1 MKHFLFNL
9 TKNTAKTTQN
19 AGGGASR
26 KLMRHEDARS
36 LAQRGD
42 RYCIGNASDLSPRL
56 VRLDSVSILSRQSDL
71 DQVRAI
77 SVGLSARAWK
87 HVAMILMVLTLGIG
101 NVWGTAPATSAEW
114 GDWGSPIRPFPVG
127 NADNYNGII
136 LTPSATI
143 NELSYVNVGGKDDY
157 DTYNMNVS
165 GKYADIT
172 LTSGVI
178 SSVSFAV
185 WTADNTLLKIQFCKE
200 ATYSD
205 DPADLLGDP
214 YVMHDPEKAG
224 SGLQTINAPANAK
237 SARIYKDG
245 SDHWQCYLYRLI
257 VTSSAGCASTVTAT
271 FVKGAATSGSVES
284 IEACAGSEFT
294 MPDQETM
301 SYPGYLFTGWKLDNA
316 GELITAGTSYTM
328 PAGGA
333 SFTAQWS
340 PFVVPPV
347 TNLAIDDGATLSSIP
362 LSWKIP
368 GICDLSNPKAPS
380 RNMTGTIDNIEY
392 LSTATRDSVTVDGDS
407 PHWEQFGVGFDIP
420 TNTRVT
426 WLSFDYMGHGLDS
439 RIKLWGGLNDASY
452 TYWKRDHFITVAAD
466 ETWYNE
472 KITPDEAFW
481 HVTDHLP
488 SGASIS
494 QVAIYANADV
504 VDESE
509 DISDQS
515 FSVRNVRYGISGQND
530 IDHVV
535 LMRKEGSAATDTTDA
550 SATRLYSGTKSHYT
564 DASDVT
570 GKNYY
575 YTVFAVHASGAVST
589 GVSTS
594 LTLYTITYDA
604 GDDGTG
610 SVVAAKKTGGIDFTL
625 SSSTFTRDGYT
636 QDGWSTSDG
645 GTKVYELGGTYSTDA
660 DVTLYPHWVADAAE
674 DITNGN
680 PSNGTISI
688 TDGVS
693 SLSKASAG
701 ATVTITAT
709 PATGYNFTSWD
720 VYKTDD
726 ASTKVSTAAA
736 TASTTFTMPA
746 YAVTVNASFTAK
758 TYTVTLNGNGGS
770 GNTANVAATY
780 NSSTLSSSI
789 TNPTKT
795 GYIFDGWYSGTG
807 GTGTLIISSAG
818 VLQSST
824 TYSDGS
830 GNWTNDGNVTL
841 YAKWITILPA
851 TLNKG
856 NVNEVSE
863 DMTYYNTNYLDF
875 GPTDAINTG
884 RWAEW
889 DVYLTPCNYSL
900 SITTTCSNGYG
911 WRVSIKDTELTYDQP
926 NQGSGTDVTW
936 NSSSDW
942 DLTSLSPGIYTIQV
956 TNHRVWSQPKLKSLT
971 LGATVYTVTY
981 DANGGTCGTESE
993 TVCGGSGV
1001 TLPSALGDGAFE
1013 GWYTS
1018 SDEEIGGTGDSY
1030 KPTAD
1035 ITLYAHWGASCPT
1048 PDAPSDFD
1056 LSSSTMTTATFAIT
1070 DEEDAAS
1077 YDLYYASGSPSTPTS
1092 ETTAT
1097 QSVTT
1102 KTPTIT
1108 GLTASTEYKIWV
1120 RSVCDASHKS
1130 AWVALDAEGGAFTT
1144 PAPETYTITYNTDG
1158 AAEDQISDG
1167 EKTEGTNF
1175 TLSSTRYTKAGYRHV
1190 GWATSQ
1196 GGSKVYDFGG
1206 TYSTDADL
1214 ALYPAWVKLAVY
1226 NPDMSTEAKLTAT
1239 IDAEF
1244 GGVDRWT
1251 LTTDANLVSTPK
1263 NVSSTA
1269 EENLTGE
1276 KYGLAFTPSWGSS
1289 AKYDLGAQTTL
1300 YQLTLDLVMGGNGS
1314 ITALL
1319 QDGSS
1324 NVVKTLT
1331 DDIAINGFTAWE
1343 KKTFTYTYD
1352 AGVSNVRYIRIYGN
1366 GVYVV
1371 GLTRIKA
1378 EYAPTKTEIVL
1389 DSQSATSDGT
1399 TSVTATYGASTNL
1412 TSDITAPTKTNY
1424 IFGGYYTEES
1434 GAGTQ
1439 LIDENGAWLASK
1451 TGYTDGSK
1459 NWQYANPDLTLYA
1472 KWTAKTTPTKYNVTA
1487 ETIGSCNEASVTIIL
1502 EDSEDGVTYELY
1514 KDGSA
1519 TGTTKTGTGEA
1530 LNWTGIT
1537 AAGEYTIWTVEDE
1550 TYASVQMD
1558 NDGYTTV
1565 TVIVKDDAEL
1575 AYDDDEIEKN
1585 VGDAA
1590 FTNTLTNSHS
1600 VSVTYESSDEDV
1612 ATVETDGEVT
1622 IVGAGSTTITASFAG
1637 DATYCAAEVSYTLT
1651 VYPVY
1656 TVTYIAMG
1664 GSCSPTS
1671 ANTTTDLGKVTLPSA
1686 SHDDYSSYTWVTS
1699 DGTEAGAAG
1708 DEYEPSGNISLYA
1721 KWSGSC
1727 ASTCYTVTY
1736 HGNGATSGYVNDP
1749 VQYASGTTVYV
1760 SSSTGSYTRD
1770 GYEFNGWNTAANGSG
1785 TKVAYF
1791 TITGNTTL
1799 YAQWKYV
1806 INTNNTDFSGYAA
1819 APTQYQD
1826 VKVTNG
1832 ATLTITSTR
1841 TIHDLTIETGS
1852 TLNVS
1857 TTNGDGTGD
1866 GVTFTVNSLHLKGGW
1881 NSNYTKYDM
1890 PRVYIDRLSSLVKD
1904 AENPIVN
1911 FDISV
1916 DSRTY
1921 YPFAVPFR
1929 VKVSDINYAD
1939 PTLAYYAQYGATG
1952 QYVIKE
1958 YDGERRAEKG
1968 PDHENNWKV
1977 VPQKDPETKADIYLE
1992 PGRGYI
1998 MTAISLPAYG
2008 GGVIRIP
2015 LSFTNAWTALGE
2027 QGTVSAVTK
2036 NIVPVTAY
2044 TGKAT
2049 EGDKFAN
2056 KGWNLLGV
2064 PFMSCYTTSD
2074 DMGTS
2079 VVLQGKFNFETGEW
2093 DGEDK
2098 VRYVNVP
2105 MHDFSEY
2112 VQVDMEDEKT
2122 PTVLRPGWCFF
2133 VQIGTTGNLTF
2144 LTADQAASS
2153 SLPIYAPKREKAN
2166 MPTVK
2171 TGIILSDGEKSD
2183 QTTFLVSD
2191 KYSAMD
2197 YEINADL
2204 EKLFGNGYTLATYS
2218 LSGETR
2224 LAYNALSNAD
2234 VANIIPIGYRAPAEG
2249 EYTFSI
2255 NPSYAENGAFE
2266 SVNLIDYETGIVTDL
2281 SQSSYTFSTERTQ
2294 NDARFALNVVPR
2306 QETPT
2311 DLEDVQGDDV
2321 QGARVRKLLIE
2332 DKLFII
2338 RDGVMYDATGK
2349 KVKGGAQ

>member
-1 MKHFLFNL
+1 MKKHLLFNQSFGTEASPNQTGETL
-9 TKNTAKTTQN
+9 TRENRIGLMSYLRRTLMLLFAVLVMSVANVGTAWGAMKALYDGTADVALYAKWEQLSLPATLDKSNVTAVSDDTYWSDDNTYYDY
-19 AGGGASR
+19 GS
-26 KLMRHEDARS
+26 EDAANTSRYQDWVVYVMPCTYEVSVVMNYSSGVTGTQWGLQLLDAEEKEIASYNSIQVWSTTSKTYEAKWNLSSISEGTYTLRVKNIFDHARPKLKS
-36 LAQRGD
+36 LTL
-42 RYCIGNASDLSPRL
+42 NASIYTATYDANGGTCGTESET
-56 VRLDSVSILSRQSDL
+56 VCGGSVTLPTP
-71 DQVRAI
+71 
-77 SVGLSARAWK
+77 ARA
-87 HVAMILMVLTLGIG
+87 G
-101 NVWGTAPATSAEW
+101 
-114 GDWGSPIRPFPVG
+114 
-127 NADNYNGII
+127 
-136 LTPSATI
+136 
-143 NELSYVNVGGKDDY
+143 
-157 DTYNMNVS
+157 
-165 GKYADIT
+165 YACT
-172 LTSGVI
+172 GWYT
-178 SSVSFAV
+178 
-185 WTADNTLLKIQFCKE
+185 
-200 ATYSD
+200 
-205 DPADLLGDP
+205 
-214 YVMHDPEKAG
+214 
-224 SGLQTINAPANAK
+224 
-237 SARIYKDG
+237 
-245 SDHWQCYLYRLI
+245 
-257 VTSSAGCASTVTAT
+257 
-271 FVKGAATSGSVES
+271 ATSG
-284 IEACAGSEFT
+284 
-294 MPDQETM
+294 
-301 SYPGYLFTGWKLDNA
+301 
-316 GELITAGTSYTM
+316 GTKRGDCGGSYTLT
-328 PAGGA
+328 ADE
-333 SFTAQWS
+333 TLHAQWAAMPTVS
-340 PFVVPPV
+340 GLEIDY
-347 TNLAIDDGATLSSIP
+347 TNATATSIP
-362 LSWKIP
+362 LSWTIP
-368 GICDLSNPKAPS
+368 GICDLKNYKEPIYLPTD
-380 RNMTGTIDNIEY
+380 NDQGT
-392 LSTATRDSVTVDGDS
+392 LKSTSSYTEGGDYVTAIGNS
-407 PHWEQFGVGFDIP
+407 PQWGQYGVGFDIP
-420 TNTRVT
+420 TTNGLE
-426 WLSFDYMGHGLDS
+426 WLSFDWKGSFSDATYGNDVILCGVFCDDS
-439 RIKLWGGLNDASY
+439 HAYWQYESQITLNDDSKWSASGELRPSRE
-452 TYWKRDHFITVAAD
+452 YWDGS
-466 ETWYNE
+466 Y
-472 KITPDEAFW
+472 
-481 HVTDHLP
+481 VTMTSID
-488 SGASIS
+488 IS
-494 QVAIYANADV
+494 QVAIYANAGHNSYDPV
-504 VDESE
+504 T
-509 DISDQS
+509 
-515 FSVRNVRYGISGQND
+515 FNVRNVRYHTAGMVD

-594 LTLYTITYDA
+594 LTLYTITYSA
-604 GDDGTG
+604 GENGSGT
-610 SVVAAKKTGGIDFTL
+610 VAADKKTHGIDFTL

-645 GTKVYELGGTYSTDA
+645 GSKVYELGGTYSTDA

-746 YAVTVNASFTAK
+746 YAVTVDASFSAK

-770 GNTANVAATY
+770 GNTANVTATY

-795 GYIFDGWYSGTG
+795 GYIFGGWYSGEG

-851 TLNKG
+851 TLDKSNYSA
-856 NVNEVSE
+856 VS
-863 DMTYYNTNYLDF
+863 DGLPWWTTDNDYFDIGPNDAANTDSYV
-875 GPTDAINTG
+875 
-884 RWAEW
+884 EW
-889 DVYLTPCNYSL
+889 SVYLVPCKYSV
-900 SITTTCSNGYG
+900 SITGYYPNGHE
-911 WRVSIKDTELTYDQP
+911 WKVTLKDTEKSYSTVRTWSTGYLTE
-926 NQGSGTDVTW
+926 NGGST
-936 NSSSDW
+936 W
-942 DLTSLSPGIYTIQV
+942 DLSDLEAGVYTV
-956 TNHRVWSQPKLKSLT
+956 RVQNVFGFSRPKLLSLT

-981 DANGGTCGTESE
+981 DANGGTCGTASE
-993 TVCGGSGV
+993 TVCGGSEV

-1070 DEEDAAS
+1070 DDEKAAS

-1167 EKTEGTNF
+1167 EKTEGVNF
-1175 TLSSTRYTKAGYRHV
+1175 TLSSSHYTKAGYRHV

-1331 DDIAINGFTAWE
+1331 DDIAIKGFTAWE

-1389 DSQSATSDGT
+1389 DNQSATSDGT
-1399 TSVTATYGASTNL
+1399 TSVTAMYGASTNL

-1502 EDSEDGVTYELY
+1502 EDSEDGVIYELY

-1530 LNWTGIT
+1530 LNWMGIT

-1637 DATYCAAEVSYTLT
+1637 DATYCAASVSYTLI

-1708 DEYEPSGNISLYA
+1708 DEYEPSGNITLYA

-1749 VQYASGTTVYV
+1749 VQHTAGSDVTVMYN
-1760 SSSTGSYTRD
+1760 SPSTGFKRT
-1770 GYEFNGWNTAANGSG
+1770 GYEFNGWNTKDDASG
-1785 TKVAYF
+1785 TRYDWFDIDNDEIEGISADVD
-1791 TITGNTTL
+1791 L
-1799 YAQWKYV
+1799 YAEWRIV
-1806 INTNNTDFSGYAA
+1806 IDADNTDFAGKDD
-1819 APTQYQD
+1819 PTQYKD
-1826 VKVTNG
+1826 VRVTDG
-1832 ATLTITSTR
+1832 ATLTISEDTEIR
-1841 TIHDLTIETGS
+1841 DIIIETGS

-1904 AENPIVN
+1904 DETPIVN

-1968 PDHENNWKV
+1968 PDQQNNWKV
-1977 VPQKDPETKADIYLE
+1977 VPQEDKEGNDVYLE

-2079 VVLQGKFNFETGEW
+2079 VVMQGKFNFETGEW

-2266 SVNLIDYETGIVTDL
+2266 SVNLIDYETGIVTNL

-2294 NDARFALNVVPR
+2294 NDVRFALNVVPR

-2321 QGARVRKLLIE
+2321 QGARVRKLLIG